1 MAGFLNIGGWTK
13 NKGGRLGNFGLMDQ
27 IAALG
32 WIRENI
38 AAFGGDAGK
47 VTLFGH
53 GTGAACIHFLMKSPA
68 TLPGEHWPILD
79 VGECVTRPGVFT
91 DCHYFAIW
99 WSALFVEQLVS
110 CFFADANNALCARWT
125 SE

>member
-1 MAGFLNIGGWTK
+1 
-13 NKGGRLGNFGLMDQ
+13 MDQ

-38 AAFGGDAGK
+38 AAFGGDPGK

-68 TLPGEHWPILD
+68 ALPGEHWPISD
-79 VGECVTRPGVFT
+79 VGECVTRPAVFHRLPLL
-91 DCHYFAIW
+91 CHLVVGSVC
-99 WSALFVEQLVS
+99 SASRPLFFRG
-110 CFFADANNALCARWT
+110 C
-125 SE
+125 